1 MSVKMFALTIGISL
15 SIGTGIGL
23 GTGLVI
29 ATTNKPFVLEAMDT
43 PVGSFVFRGNLTNTD
58 VLSPSSILQRK
69 QMMWWHKYT
78 A

>member
-23 GTGLVI
+23 GTGLAI
-29 ATTNKPFVLEAMDT
+29 ASSNKPFVLEVIDT
-43 PVGSFVFRGNLTNTD
+43 PVGSFIFRGNLANTD
-58 VLSPSSILQRK
+58 ALYPSNFEQKEKL
-69 QMMWWHKYT
+69 MWWHKYT